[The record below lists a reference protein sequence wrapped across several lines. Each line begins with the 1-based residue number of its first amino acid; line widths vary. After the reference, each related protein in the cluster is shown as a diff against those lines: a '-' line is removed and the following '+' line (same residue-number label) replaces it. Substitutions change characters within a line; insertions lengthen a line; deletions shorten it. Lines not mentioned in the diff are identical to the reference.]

1 MSLAA
6 YFLLLAR
13 SLCSR
18 WLWKTNV
25 EKILGKQCL
34 YLFWGTSSV
43 DNEIIVFQF
52 SLLPSHKDMFPNP
65 RGNIIFI
72 NHLSRFTFNS
82 YSSILEDFPG
92 HPLVKTSCFQCR
104 VRGFDPTC
112 QAVQLKDKNKERI
125 FIKTDLQ
132 LDRDTKKLSE
142 TPLLCKVWTFILWM
156 CLLNM
161 LCISSLV
168 NYCLYSS
175 SFFLINLNPVF
186 F

>member
-6 YFLLLAR
+6 YFLLLDR
-13 SLCSR
+13 SLCSH
-18 WLWKTNV
+18 WLWETNV

-104 VRGFDPTC
+104 GLGFSPW
-112 QAVQLKDKNKERI
+112 LGK
-125 FIKTDLQ
+125 
-132 LDRDTKKLSE
+132 
-142 TPLLCKVWTFILWM
+142 
-156 CLLNM
+156 
-161 LCISSLV
+161 
-168 NYCLYSS
+168 
-175 SFFLINLNPVF
+175 FLIAPSVAKKKRKRKVKETLREYRL
-186 F
+186 